1 MDELKSNR
9 KTVRLTDKVYRY
21 IEGYRGD
28 NFNERLENL
37 VLDHEERAE
46 ELRRDWQ
53 LLEAAIG
60 DKRQELRQVQ
70 DRLRRVRNVD
80 VRFGPLVEA
89 LQQLLNG

>member
-1 MDELKSNR
+1 M
-9 KTVRLTDKVYRY
+9 YRY
-21 IEGYRGD
+21 IDGYRGD

-60 DKRQELRQVQ
+60 DKRLELRQVQ
-70 DRLRRVRNVD
+70 DRLRKVRNVD
-80 VRFGPLVEA
+80 ACFGPLVDA
-89 LQQLLNG
+89 LQQLINP